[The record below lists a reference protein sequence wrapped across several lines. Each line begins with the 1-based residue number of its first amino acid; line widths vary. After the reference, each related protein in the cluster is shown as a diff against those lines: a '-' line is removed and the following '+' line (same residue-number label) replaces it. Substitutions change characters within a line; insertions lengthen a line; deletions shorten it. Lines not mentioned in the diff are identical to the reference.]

1 MSATREALL
10 SKIESLWD
18 RARSL
23 ESLSESSSN
32 AELLLVKKE
41 IGKLISELSK
51 MPSQD
56 LKDPRVLRG

>member
-1 MSATREALL
+1 MSATREVLL

-41 IGKLISELSK
+41 LGKLISELSK

>member
-1 MSATREALL
+1 ML
-10 SKIESLWD
+10 SKIESLWE

-41 IGKLISELSK
+41 LGKLISELSK